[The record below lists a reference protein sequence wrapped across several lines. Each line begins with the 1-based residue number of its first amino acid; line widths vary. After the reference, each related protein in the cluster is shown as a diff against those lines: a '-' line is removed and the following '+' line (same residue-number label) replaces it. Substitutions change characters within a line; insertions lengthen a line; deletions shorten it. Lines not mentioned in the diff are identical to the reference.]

1 MMKYAVIIE
10 KGRSSYAAHVP
21 DLPMILVTGK
31 TLRQTRERARK
42 AIALY
47 VEQAR
52 ATGQRMPRRKTFAVQ
67 L

>member
-10 KGRSSYAAHVP
+10 KGRTTYAAHVP
-21 DLPMILVTGK
+21 DLPVILVTGK
-31 TLRQTRERARK
+31 TLRQTRECARK

-47 VEQAR
+47 VEHAR
-52 ATGQRMPRRKTFAVQ
+52 ATGRRVPKPKTFAVQ